1 MIKREHYLKQIRGFY
16 HSDSIKVIT
25 GIRRSGK
32 SVILDLIREEIAKET
47 DNIIYLNFENLFDF
61 DKTPN
66 ALKLLDYV
74 SKNRKEGK
82 CYVFLDEVQNIN
94 NWPEAVKTLRVQNNS
109 VFIAGSN
116 SKMLS
121 NEFLNELSGRFVSFK
136 IRPFVYK
143 EILEY
148 AKDTNFK
155 ASISDYL
162 VWGGF
167 PKRFE
172 FKSQDDQIK
181 YLSEIDSTIIT
192 HDLILRYKIKKEELF
207 RKVVNFILRNN
218 ARIFSAK
225 SIYDYIKN
233 EHYECSINTIIKF
246 IGYLKAAFIIEEIPK
261 YSTKAK
267 RELKYYGKIYNT
279 DVCFNSLRANGSRF
293 DIDHNLENI
302 VYNELVYRGYEV
314 EVFNIDKKEID
325 FRCHK
330 QGRIFY
336 IQVAYSV
343 SNDSTY
349 DREMSAFAS
358 LDNSHQKIL
367 ITTDQ
372 IDYSTSTVRHIK
384 FEDFLMMEEL

>member
-16 HSDSIKVIT
+16 HSDLIKVIT

-32 SVILDLIREEIAKET
+32 SVILDFIREEIAKET
-47 DNIIYLNFENLFDF
+47 DNIIYLNSENLFDF
-61 DKTPN
+61 DKAPN

-109 VFIAGSN
+109 VFITGSN

-207 RKVVNFILRNN
+207 RKVVNFILKNN

-233 EHYECSINTIIKF
+233 EHYECSVNTIIKF
-246 IGYLKAAFIIEEIPK
+246 ISYLKAAFIIEEIPK

-279 DVCFNSLRANGSRF
+279 DVCFNSLRANGNRF

-325 FRCHK
+325 FRCYK
-330 QGRIFY
+330 QGKIFY

-372 IDYSTSTVRHIK
+372 INYSTSTVRHIK

>member
-16 HSDSIKVIT
+16 HSDLIKVIT

-61 DKTPN
+61 DKAPN

-109 VFIAGSN
+109 VFITGSN

-233 EHYECSINTIIKF
+233 EHYECSVNTIIKF
-246 IGYLKAAFIIEEIPK
+246 ISYLKAAFIIEEIPK
-261 YSTKAK
+261 YCTKAK

-279 DVCFNSLRANGSRF
+279 DVCFNSLRANGNRF

-302 VYNELVYRGYEV
+302 VYNELIYRGYEV

>member
-16 HSDSIKVIT
+16 HSDLIKVIT
-25 GIRRSGK
+25 GVRRSGK
-32 SVILDLIREEIAKET
+32 SVILDMIREEIAKET

-61 DKTPN
+61 DKAPN

-94 NWPEAVKTLRVQNNS
+94 NWAEAVKTLRVQNNS
-109 VFIAGSN
+109 VFITGSN

-207 RKVVNFILRNN
+207 RKVVNFILKNN

-233 EHYECSINTIIKF
+233 EHYECSVNTIIKF
-246 IGYLKAAFIIEEIPK
+246 ISYLKVAFIIEEIPK

-279 DVCFNSLRANGSRF
+279 DVCFNSLRANGNRF

-314 EVFNIDKKEID
+314 EVFNMDKKEID

-330 QGRIFY
+330 QGKIFY

-349 DREMSAFAS
+349 DREMNAFAS

>member
-16 HSDSIKVIT
+16 HSDLIKVIT

-61 DKTPN
+61 DKAPN

-109 VFIAGSN
+109 VFITGSN

-192 HDLILRYKIKKEELF
+192 HDLILRY
-207 RKVVNFILRNN
+207 NQ
-218 ARIFSAK
+218 
-225 SIYDYIKN
+225 
-233 EHYECSINTIIKF
+233 
-246 IGYLKAAFIIEEIPK
+246 
-261 YSTKAK
+261 K
-267 RELKYYGKIYNT
+267 RRT
-279 DVCFNSLRANGSRF
+279 F
-293 DIDHNLENI
+293 
-302 VYNELVYRGYEV
+302 
-314 EVFNIDKKEID
+314 
-325 FRCHK
+325 
-330 QGRIFY
+330 
-336 IQVAYSV
+336 
-343 SNDSTY
+343 
-349 DREMSAFAS
+349 
-358 LDNSHQKIL
+358 
-367 ITTDQ
+367 
-372 IDYSTSTVRHIK
+372 
-384 FEDFLMMEEL
+384 

>member
-16 HSDSIKVIT
+16 HSDLIKVIT

-61 DKTPN
+61 DKAPN

-109 VFIAGSN
+109 VFITGSN

-207 RKVVNFILRNN
+207 RKVVNFILKNN

-225 SIYDYIKN
+225 SIYVYIKN
-233 EHYECSINTIIKF
+233 EHYECSVNTIIKF

-279 DVCFNSLRANGSRF
+279 DVCFNSLRANGNRF

-314 EVFNIDKKEID
+314 EVFNMDKKEID

-330 QGRIFY
+330 QGKIFY

-349 DREMSAFAS
+349 DREMNAFAS